1 MTVFERTPAP
11 EIATLSSKGIFLHCK
26 DRLTIDPKYRKILFD
41 IFKYDVDPKVSVH
54 HSVSLSTALYLINAV
69 KQGLF
74 VVGGKAPATPS
85 GQSAP
90 TLRGMME
97 ALKTMPGFLDG
108 KELTPAA
115 FDFVKALGY
124 TGKWKEF
131 SEEQYS
137 GVIQAVRQAQ
147 PLADAPPQPEAP
159 APLLPG
165 HIRRFVEF
173 KGGPSEKYPSGFEAR
188 ILTIER
194 QAANKGDGHVYVITI
209 ENGEGEPA
217 GAKTGAVKMKARTA
231 EKKSVTAVIEEQAFV
246 GMLLEVEV
254 YVSAWFSANL
264 AEIRAAAIYRKDA
277 D

>member
-1 MTVFERTPAP
+1 MTMFEQTPAP
-11 EIATLSSKGIFLHCK
+11 EIAALSSKGIFLHCK

-74 VVGGKAPATPS
+74 AVSDKVPS
-85 GQSAP
+85 GPQDLPAP
-90 TLRGMME
+90 TLRGMIE
-97 ALKTMPGFLDG
+97 ALKTMPGFLEG

-115 FDFVKALGY
+115 FEFVKGLGY

-137 GVIQAVRQAQ
+137 EVILAVQQGKPPADDSLQ
-147 PLADAPPQPEAP
+147 PKAP

-165 HIRRFVEF
+165 QIRRFIEH
-173 KGGPSEKYPSGFEAR
+173 KGGPNDKYPSGFEAR

-194 QAANKGDGHVYVITI
+194 QAANKGDGYVYVIKI

-217 GAKTGAVKMKARTA
+217 GAKNRRSKD
-231 EKKSVTAVIEEQAFV
+231 ESAFF
-246 GMLLEVEV
+246 GQK
-254 YVSAWFSANL
+254 
-264 AEIRAAAIYRKDA
+264 IRHCGD
-277 D
+277 